1 VVARAGSRG
10 ELRECM
16 MGYICESAKKKEVQ
30 AVQGVRYTVRG
41 GCSSPED

>member
-1 VVARAGSRG
+1 
-10 ELRECM
+10 M

-41 GCSSPED
+41 GLLEP